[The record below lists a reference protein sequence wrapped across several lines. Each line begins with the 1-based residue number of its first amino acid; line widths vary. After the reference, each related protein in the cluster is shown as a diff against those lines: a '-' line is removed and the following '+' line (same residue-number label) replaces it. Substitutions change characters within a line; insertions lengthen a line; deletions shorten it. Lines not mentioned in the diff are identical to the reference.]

1 MTKRIKAKTSV
12 NDGWVQ
18 PKPRKSRKP
27 MTPEQKAAAAERLAK
42 ARAAKGPAKNT
53 SLHHSLIGLPEEHML
68 HPDKVKKWIKT
79 QKELA
84 SIARSDIRRKI
95 KGAEARLSSHEGYI
109 RQCNT
114 YLRGEIGV
122 TIFMVS
128 IKKRGLHGRR

>member
-1 MTKRIKAKTSV
+1 MAKRIKAKTVV

-18 PKPRKSRKP
+18 PKTRKRRKP

-53 SLHHSLIGLPEEHML
+53 SLHHSLVGLPEEHML

-84 SIARSDIRRKI
+84 SVARSDIRRKI
-95 KGAEARLSSHEGYI
+95 KGAEARLANHEGYI
-109 RQCNT
+109 RMCNT
-114 YLRGEIGV
+114 YLR
-122 TIFMVS
+122 
-128 IKKRGLHGRR
+128 HGDWCDNFY

>member
-12 NDGWVQ
+12 NNGWVE
-18 PKPRKSRKP
+18 PKPRKRRKP

-53 SLHHSLIGLPEEHML
+53 SLHHSLIGLSEEHIL

-84 SIARSDIRRKI
+84 SVARSDIRTGI
-95 KGAEARLSSHEGYI
+95 
-109 RQCNT
+109 CC
-114 YLRGEIGV
+114 
-122 TIFMVS
+122 
-128 IKKRGLHGRR
+128 